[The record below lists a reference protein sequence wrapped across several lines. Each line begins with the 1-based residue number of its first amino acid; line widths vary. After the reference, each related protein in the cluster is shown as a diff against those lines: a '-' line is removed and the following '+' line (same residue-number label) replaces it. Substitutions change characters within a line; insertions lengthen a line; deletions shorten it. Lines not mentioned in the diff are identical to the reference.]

1 MIKFLDIQK
10 ITQKYTGEIHQAA
23 SRVID
28 SGWYLLG
35 EENKRFENNYAGFI
49 GTRYCVGVANG
60 LDALRIILKAYMELG
75 IMSEGD
81 EIIVPANTFIA
92 SILAITDNRLVPVL
106 VEPDIRTYQLDDTKI
121 EAAISPRT
129 RGIMIV
135 HLYGQCAY
143 TDRIGE
149 ICKKHDLKL
158 IEDNAQA
165 SGCKFNGKTTGSLG
179 DAAGHS
185 FYPGKN
191 LGAFGD
197 GGAIT
202 TDDSELEESVR
213 ALANYGS
220 GIKYIFDYQGLNSRL
235 DEFQA
240 AILDVKLK
248 YLDKDNQRRKEVA
261 RYYLTHIHHPDI
273 VLPEVNDWDAHVFHL
288 FVIRSGHRDALLHH
302 LNGNGIQALIH
313 YPVPPHK
320 QKAYKEWSD
329 LPLPVTDKIHNEVL
343 SLPISQVLSDE
354 EVETVTKT
362 VNSFHPNNSKRT
374 T

>member
-10 ITQKYTGEIHQAA
+10 ITRKYSGEIHQAA

-35 EENKRFENNYAGFI
+35 EENKRFEENYAGFI

-165 SGCKFNGKTTGSLG
+165 SGCKFYGKKTGSLG

-202 TDDSELEESVR
+202 TGDKRLEETAR

-220 GIKYIFDYQGLNSRL
+220 NTKYIFDYQGLNSRL

>member
-10 ITQKYTGEIHQAA
+10 ITEKYSTEIHQAA
-23 SRVID
+23 TRVID

-35 EENKRFENNYAGFI
+35 EECKRFEEHYANFI
-49 GTRYCVGVANG
+49 GTSYCVGVANG
-60 LDALRIILKAYMELG
+60 LDALRIILKGYMELG
-75 IMSEGD
+75 VMKEGD

-106 VEPDIRTYQLDDTKI
+106 VEPDIHTYQLDENKI

-129 RGIMIV
+129 KGIMLV
-135 HLYGQCAY
+135 HLYGKCAY
-143 TDRIGE
+143 TEKIGE
-149 ICKKHDLKL
+149 ICKRHGLKL

-165 SGCKFNGKTTGSLG
+165 TGCKYNGRRTGSLG

-202 TDDSELEESVR
+202 TNDSELEKSVR

-235 DEFQA
+235 DEIQA
-240 AILDVKLK
+240 AILDVKLN
-248 YLDKDNQRRKEVA
+248 YLDEDNQRRKEIA
-261 RYYLTHIHHPDI
+261 RYYITQINHPEV
-273 VLPEVNDWDAHVFHL
+273 VLPVVDDWDAYVFHL
-288 FVIRSGHRDALLHH
+288 FVIRSKHRNALLQH
-302 LNGNGIQALIH
+302 LNNNGIQALIH

-320 QKAYKEWSD
+320 QRAYKEWNN
-329 LPLPVTDKIHNEVL
+329 LHLPVTEKIHNEVV
-343 SLPISQVLSDE
+343 SLPISQVLSDSE
-354 EVETVTKT
+354 AEIVVRT
-362 VNSFHPNNSKRT
+362 VNSFQSNT
-374 T
+374 L

>member
-1 MIKFLDIQK
+1 
-10 ITQKYTGEIHQAA
+10 
-23 SRVID
+23 
-28 SGWYLLG
+28 
-35 EENKRFENNYAGFI
+35 
-49 GTRYCVGVANG
+49 
-60 LDALRIILKAYMELG
+60 
-75 IMSEGD
+75 
-81 EIIVPANTFIA
+81 
-92 SILAITDNRLVPVL
+92 
-106 VEPDIRTYQLDDTKI
+106 
-121 EAAISPRT
+121 
-129 RGIMIV
+129 
-135 HLYGQCAY
+135 
-143 TDRIGE
+143 
-149 ICKKHDLKL
+149 
-158 IEDNAQA
+158 
-165 SGCKFNGKTTGSLG
+165 
-179 DAAGHS
+179 
-185 FYPGKN
+185 
-191 LGAFGD
+191 
-197 GGAIT
+197 
-202 TDDSELEESVR
+202 
-213 ALANYGS
+213 LANYGS
-220 GIKYIFDYQGLNSRL
+220 NTKYIFDYQGLNSRL

-240 AILDVKLK
+240 AILDIKLK

>member
-149 ICKKHDLKL
+149 ICKK
-158 IEDNAQA
+158 
-165 SGCKFNGKTTGSLG
+165 
-179 DAAGHS
+179 
-185 FYPGKN
+185 
-191 LGAFGD
+191 
-197 GGAIT
+197 
-202 TDDSELEESVR
+202 
-213 ALANYGS
+213 
-220 GIKYIFDYQGLNSRL
+220 
-235 DEFQA
+235 
-240 AILDVKLK
+240 
-248 YLDKDNQRRKEVA
+248 
-261 RYYLTHIHHPDI
+261 
-273 VLPEVNDWDAHVFHL
+273 
-288 FVIRSGHRDALLHH
+288 
-302 LNGNGIQALIH
+302 
-313 YPVPPHK
+313 
-320 QKAYKEWSD
+320 
-329 LPLPVTDKIHNEVL
+329 
-343 SLPISQVLSDE
+343 
-354 EVETVTKT
+354 
-362 VNSFHPNNSKRT
+362 
-374 T
+374 

>member
-191 LGAFGD
+191 LGALGD
-197 GGAIT
+197 AGAVT
-202 TDDSELEESVR
+202 TDDEQLATTVR

-220 GIKYIFDYQGLNSRL
+220 SKKYIFDYQGLNSRM
-235 DEFQA
+235 DEIQA
-240 AILDVKLK
+240 AILGVKLK
-248 YLDKDNQRRKEVA
+248 YLDNDNQLRKEAA
-261 RYYLTHIHHPDI
+261 RYYLEKISNPKI
-273 VLPEVNDWDAHVFHL
+273 ILPEVKDWNAHIFHL
-288 FVIRSGHRDALLHH
+288 FVIRSASRDKLMQH
-302 LNGNGIQALIH
+302 LTDSGIQALIH

-320 QKAYKEWSD
+320 QEAYKIWNDKSYPITE
-329 LPLPVTDKIHNEVL
+329 KIHNEVL
-343 SLPISQVLSDE
+343 SLPISQVITTDE
-354 EVETVTKT
+354 LKTVAEA
-362 VNSFHPNNSKRT
+362 VNSF
-374 T
+374 